1 VPYWYSER
9 IMGENVLAGSTILVV
24 EDEEQVRT
32 LVVRLLE
39 KRGHR
44 VLQAGNGRQALE
56 LVRERIHEIALVIT
70 DMVMPEMGGTS
81 LLRELRQLR
90 SALPALCMTGYSQ
103 EELAGSDG
111 LEDVVLIEKPFTPA
125 AFLERVDRLLNAGA
139 SSSA

>member
-1 VPYWYSER
+1 
-9 IMGENVLAGSTILVV
+9 MAGSTILVV

-39 KRGHR
+39 KRGYR

-56 LVRERIHEIALVIT
+56 LVRDRIHEIALVIT

-81 LLRELRQLR
+81 LLRELRNLR
-90 SALPALCMTGYSQ
+90 STLPALCMTGYSQ
-103 EELAGSDG
+103 EEVASGDG
-111 LEDVVLIEKPFTPA
+111 LHDVVLIEKPFTAA
-125 AFLERVDRLLNAGA
+125 AFLERVDRLLNEGA

>member
-1 VPYWYSER
+1 
-9 IMGENVLAGSTILVV
+9 MAGSTILVV

-39 KRGHR
+39 KRGYR

-56 LVRERIHEIALVIT
+56 LVRDRIHEIALVIT

-81 LLRELRQLR
+81 LLRELRNLR
-90 SALPALCMTGYSQ
+90 NTLPALCMTGYSQ
-103 EELAGSDG
+103 EEVASGDG
-111 LEDVVLIEKPFTPA
+111 LHDVVLIEKPFTAA
-125 AFLERVDRLLNAGA
+125 AFLERVDRLLNEGA